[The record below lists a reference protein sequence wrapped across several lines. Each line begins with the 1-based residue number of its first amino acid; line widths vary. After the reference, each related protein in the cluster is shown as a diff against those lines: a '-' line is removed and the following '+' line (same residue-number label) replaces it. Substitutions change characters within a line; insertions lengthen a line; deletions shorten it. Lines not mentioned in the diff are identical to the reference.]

1 MNTKIVASLG
11 VLVLLTGC
19 TATGSGSGQ
28 GAQQAA
34 STQVAASDQQARAKV
49 HTELGS
55 LYLLDGRSA
64 IALEEARIAIAADPN
79 YAPAYNLLGL
89 THMGLSE
96 QRLAE
101 DSFQQAL
108 RLAPGDPEISNNYG
122 WFLCQ
127 TGREQQAI
135 GYFMTAAKNPL
146 YATPTKPYTN
156 AGICAFRVKNDKA
169 AQEFL
174 STALRLSPDNN
185 QARLGLAEIAYR
197 QGRYTEAKQWTADIE
212 KTMEPTADVIWMALR
227 IERKLGNREAEARY
241 AAQLRRRFPG
251 SPEQGLLS
259 QGQYD

>member
-1 MNTKIVASLG
+1 MNMNIAALLG
-11 VLVLLTGC
+11 LLVLLAGC
-19 TATGSGSGQ
+19 TATGSGSG

-34 STQVAASDQQARAKV
+34 STQTAASDQQARAKV

-64 IALEEARIAIAADPN
+64 IALEEARIAIAADSN
-79 YAPAYNLLGL
+79 YAPAYNLLAL
-89 THMGLSE
+89 THMGLGE

-135 GYFMTAAKNPL
+135 GYFMAAAKNPL
-146 YATPTKPYTN
+146 YTTPTKPYTN
-156 AGICAFRVKNDKA
+156 AGICAYRVKNDKA

-174 STALRLSPDNN
+174 STALRLAPENN
-185 QARLGLAEIAYR
+185 QARLGLAEVAYR
-197 QGRYTEAKQWTADIE
+197 QGRYNEAKQWTSDIE
-212 KTMEPTADVIWMALR
+212 KTMEPTADVLWMALR

>member
-1 MNTKIVASLG
+1 MNKMIFASLG
-11 VLVLLTGC
+11 LLVALGGC
-19 TATGSGSGQ
+19 MATGSGSES

-34 STQVAASDQQARAKV
+34 STQTAATDQQQRAKV

-64 IALEEARIAIAADPN
+64 IALEEARIAIAADAN
-79 YAPAYNLLGL
+79 YAPAYNLLAL
-89 THMGLSE
+89 THMGLNE
-96 QRLAE
+96 LKQAE
-101 DSFQQAL
+101 ENFQKAL

-135 GYFMTAAKNPL
+135 GYFMAAAKNPL
-146 YATPTKPYTN
+146 YTTPTKPYTN

-174 STALRLSPDNN
+174 TAALRLAPDNN
-185 QARLGLAEIAYR
+185 QARLGLAEVAYR
-197 QGRYTEAKQWTADIE
+197 QGRYAESRQWTADIE
-212 KTMEPTADVIWMALR
+212 KAMEPTAEVLWMALR
-227 IERKLGNREAEARY
+227 AERKLGNREAEARY
-241 AAQLRRRFPG
+241 ASQLRRRFPG
-251 SPEQGLLS
+251 SPEQELLS